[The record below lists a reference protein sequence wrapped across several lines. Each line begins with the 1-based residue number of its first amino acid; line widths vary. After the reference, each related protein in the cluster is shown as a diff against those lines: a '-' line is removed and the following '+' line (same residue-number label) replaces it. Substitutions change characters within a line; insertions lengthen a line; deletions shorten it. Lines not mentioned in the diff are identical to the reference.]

1 MRKLATVLG
10 VQAPSL
16 YSHYAN
22 KDELLDDVANVIM
35 ESVDVSGFDSD
46 DWRGALRTWARSYH
60 AALGK
65 HPNIVPYLAYGPSVR
80 PIALD
85 RANAIH
91 GGLVRAGWPQRTATL
106 IGASVKYVVM
116 GAATATFSGGFVDD
130 PAIYAERYPHLTRA
144 HLLRERAT
152 EIDAPASN
160 SHWNP
165 CWTAGRQIRTA
176 AENYRATSSKLRVV
190 TVDQARRASRRRPPD
205 DPPERRRI
213 PGPKIPPRG
222 SPCRPRPHPPA

>member
-1 MRKLATVLG
+1 MARPRIPLLSKPIIRDTALKLVDENGLTDFSMRKLATVLG

-80 PIALD
+80 PIAARPSVSTCSSIMSSSCLTGSSS
-85 RANAIH
+85 A
-91 GGLVRAGWPQRTATL
+91 VGWD
-106 IGASVKYVVM
+106 S
-116 GAATATFSGGFVDD
+116 SG
-130 PAIYAERYPHLTRA
+130 
-144 HLLRERAT
+144 
-152 EIDAPASN
+152 
-160 SHWNP
+160 
-165 CWTAGRQIRTA
+165 
-176 AENYRATSSKLRVV
+176 K
-190 TVDQARRASRRRPPD
+190 
-205 DPPERRRI
+205 
-213 PGPKIPPRG
+213 
-222 SPCRPRPHPPA
+222 SPFP

>member
-1 MRKLATVLG
+1 MARPRVPLLSKPIIRDTALKLVDEHGLTDFSMRKLATVLG

-144 HLLRERAT
+144 HLLRERAA
-152 EIDAPASN
+152 EIDGASFELALE
-160 SHWNP
+160 SILDGLE
-165 CWTAGRQIRTA
+165 AKYSLLQRTT
-176 AENYRATSSKLRVV
+176 EQSP
-190 TVDQARRASRRRPPD
+190 RR
-205 DPPERRRI
+205 
-213 PGPKIPPRG
+213 
-222 SPCRPRPHPPA
+222 

>member
-1 MRKLATVLG
+1 MARPRIPLLSKPIIRDTALKLVDEHGLTDFSMRKLATVLG

-80 PIALD
+80 PRGDAS
-85 RANAIH
+85 
-91 GGLVRAGWPQRTATL
+91 GCAG
-106 IGASVKYVVM
+106 
-116 GAATATFSGGFVDD
+116 
-130 PAIYAERYPHLTRA
+130 
-144 HLLRERAT
+144 
-152 EIDAPASN
+152 
-160 SHWNP
+160 
-165 CWTAGRQIRTA
+165 
-176 AENYRATSSKLRVV
+176 
-190 TVDQARRASRRRPPD
+190 SRRRGTP
-205 DPPERRRI
+205 R
-213 PGPKIPPRG
+213 PPRRSRAARTRG
-222 SPCRPRPHPPA
+222 